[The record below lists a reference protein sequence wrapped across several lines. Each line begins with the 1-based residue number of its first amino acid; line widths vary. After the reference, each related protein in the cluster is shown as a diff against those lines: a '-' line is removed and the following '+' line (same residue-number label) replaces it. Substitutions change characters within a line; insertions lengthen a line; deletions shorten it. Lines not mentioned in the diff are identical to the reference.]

1 MIARGSGSDELGRS
15 RAGSVIMKGVDR
27 INLLFFFSLLL
38 GSLSWGQEKQDEEN
52 PTADE
57 APAEDPADEGFR
69 IGVAVDQVFLS
80 VNARSLEGGF
90 VRGLRQDQF
99 QVYEDGVK
107 QRIVNFSSEA
117 VPVHVVLLVDIS
129 GSTRDSLPVIRR
141 AALRFAKSLGPE
153 DRIAV
158 ITFNDAPRLI
168 LNWTNDLKKIENAL
182 LSVYAKGQTVLN
194 DALYVTC
201 DDLLKDV
208 EGKKAIIL
216 LTDGVDTGSM
226 VNYQEAVELGIRSE
240 AIVYVASK
248 LDEYWGMAIAARME
262 FVARARIVPR
272 QLTDEF
278 ILEVRRFLQKLA
290 NQTGGR
296 VLNSQAFSS
305 LIDVYAQVAEELKN
319 QYYISYVPSNR
330 LKDGSWRNI
339 TLRVINPATVVG
351 TRPGY
356 YAPSE

>member
-1 MIARGSGSDELGRS
+1 MNGPAPP
-15 RAGSVIMKGVDR
+15 GSVIIRRVYR
-27 INLLFFFSLLL
+27 LSLFLLFSLFF
-38 GSLSWGQEKQDEEN
+38 GSLGLAQEKPDEEA
-52 PTADE
+52 PTTDKAS
-57 APAEDPADEGFR
+57 AEDAADEGFR
-69 IGVAVDQVFLS
+69 IGIAVDQVFLS
-80 VNARSLEGGF
+80 VNARSLAGGF
-90 VRGLRQDQF
+90 VRDLRQDHF

-117 VPVHVVLLVDIS
+117 VPVQVVLLVDIS

-141 AALRFAKSLGPE
+141 AALSFAKSLGKE

-168 LNWTNDLKKIENAL
+168 LNWTNDLTKIENAL
-182 LSVYAKGQTVLN
+182 LSVWAKGHTVLN
-194 DALYVTC
+194 DAVYVTC
-201 DDLLKDV
+201 DDLLKEV
-208 EGKKAIIL
+208 AGKKAIIL

-226 VNYQEAVELGIRSE
+226 VSYQEVVDLGIRSE
-240 AIVYVASK
+240 AIVYVVSK

-262 FVARARIVPR
+262 FAARSQIVPR
-272 QLTDEF
+272 QLTDDF

-290 NQTGGR
+290 DQTGGR

-319 QYYISYVPSNR
+319 QYYVSYVPSNR
-330 LKDGSWRNI
+330 LRDGIWRNI
-339 TLRVINPATVVG
+339 SVRVINPGTVVG

-356 YAPSE
+356 YAPTE

>member
-1 MIARGSGSDELGRS
+1 MMQWSPVDGLTLRASAIMEGVS
-15 RAGSVIMKGVDR
+15 RL
-27 INLLFFFSLLL
+27 NPFLLVSLFL
-38 GSLSWGQEKQDEEN
+38 GSLGLAQDKQDKEA
-52 PTADE
+52 PTVNGS
-57 APAEDPADEGFR
+57 PAEDPADEGFR

-90 VRGLRQDQF
+90 VRDLRQDQF

-107 QRIVNFSSEA
+107 QKIVNFSSEA
-117 VPVHVVLLVDIS
+117 VPVKVVLLVDIS

-141 AALRFAKSLGPE
+141 AALRFAKSLGKE

-168 LNWTNDLKKIENAL
+168 LNWTNDHTKIENAL

-201 DDLLKDV
+201 DDLLKEV
-208 EGKKAIIL
+208 VGKKAIIL

-226 VNYQEAVELGIRSE
+226 VNYQEVVDLGIRSE
-240 AIVYVASK
+240 AIVYVVSK

-262 FVARARIVPR
+262 FAARSRIVPR

-290 NQTGGR
+290 DQTGGR

-319 QYYISYVPSNR
+319 QYYVSYVPSNR
-330 LKDGSWRNI
+330 LKDGNWRNI
-339 TLRVINPATVVG
+339 TVRVINPATVVG

-356 YAPSE
+356 YAPAE

>member
-1 MIARGSGSDELGRS
+1 
-15 RAGSVIMKGVDR
+15 MKRVYR
-27 INLLFFFSLLL
+27 LNLFLLFSLFL
-38 GSLSWGQEKQDEEN
+38 GSLSLAQEKQDEEA
-52 PTADE
+52 PTATE
-57 APAEDPADEGFR
+57 TPAEDPADEGFR

-117 VPVHVVLLVDIS
+117 VPVQVVLLVDIS
-129 GSTRDSLPVIRR
+129 GSTRHSLPTIRR
-141 AALRFAKSLGPE
+141 AALRFAKSLGQE

-168 LNWTNDLKKIENAL
+168 LNWTNDLEKIENAL

-208 EGKKAIIL
+208 AGKKAIIL

-226 VNYQEAVELGIRSE
+226 VNYQEVVDLGIRSE

-262 FVARARIVPR
+262 FAVRSQIVPR
-272 QLTDEF
+272 QLTDDF

-290 NQTGGR
+290 DQTGGR

-305 LIDVYAQVAEELKN
+305 LSEVYAQVAEELKN

-356 YAPSE
+356 YAPTE